1 MAAPTPV
8 TYTEWNGTRG
18 MTYWRAEWTT
28 SDQITDGVVV
38 DISGLG
44 APVPN
49 SVRVLG
55 AKCSINGDVEAMLEF
70 DATTDQLI
78 YVFEGQTDASLVDV
92 VDFREGPN
100 GGRSPNPGAAG
111 FVGDILIT
119 TVNAASGDEI
129 TVLVFYERK
138 T

>member
-1 MAAPTPV
+1 MAAPTPT
-8 TYTEWNGTRG
+8 TYTEWNGSRG
-18 MTYWRAEWTT
+18 MTYWRAKW
-28 SDQITDGVVV
+28 TDGTQLTDSVVA
-38 DISGLG
+38 DISTLG

-49 SVRVLG
+49 SVRVIG
-55 AKCSINGDVEAMLEF
+55 AKCTINGDVEITLEF

-111 FVGDILIT
+111 FGGDILLT
-119 TVNAASGDEI
+119 SVNAANLDEVTLLI
-129 TVLVFYERK
+129 FYERK